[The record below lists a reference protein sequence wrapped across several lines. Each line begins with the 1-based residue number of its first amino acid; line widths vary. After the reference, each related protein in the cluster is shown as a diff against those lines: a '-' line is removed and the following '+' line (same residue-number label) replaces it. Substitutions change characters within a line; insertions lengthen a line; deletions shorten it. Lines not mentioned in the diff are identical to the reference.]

1 MLWLWTLLNMSD
13 TPQQAERRVE
23 RNLRRLTGLSQS
35 QIRESLW
42 AAAKARQDQA
52 VLRQFEQQQPQP
64 VPQPPPALP
73 VVEQKFEPRPFGLG
87 ETGEQAPKVV
97 PNVNSLQLVTAT
109 IAVAGTESVPS
120 GGLYRTFTVALAVPD
135 GTPLMV
141 DTGAQPWPI
150 QFVGSY
156 VNGGTAFIQFW
167 SDTPTTCSAG
177 TITINA
183 VIPLN

>member
-1 MLWLWTLLNMSD
+1 MPD

-23 RNLRRLTGLSQS
+23 RNLRRVTGLSRS

-42 AAAKARQDQA
+42 AAAKARQDQE
-52 VLRQFEQQQPQP
+52 VLRQLEQPQP
-64 VPQPPPALP
+64 VPQPPPVLP

-87 ETGEQAPKVV
+87 GNEVV
-97 PNVNSLQLVTAT
+97 PQQEVRPNVVSLRLVTAT
-109 IAVAGTESVPS
+109 ITVNGTESVPS
-120 GGLYRTFTVALAVPD
+120 GGLYRTFTVALAVPN

-167 SDTPTTCSAG
+167 SDIPTTCSAG

-183 VIPLN
+183 IIPQN